1 MEKHFWPVMY
11 IHIVNV
17 IMHKPERIDRKIR
30 TQKVFQDTK
39 WKKNRNKT
47 SFLPFQANL
56 WHHCCGCSKSIFLFV
71 FGERTRQ
78 WLGSFYSFI
87 MTLFRVSSTL
97 VYFDVSVPK
106 YCQLNQDLL
115 TFNYELF
122 FSFLLAIFLSF
133 HNLYYALLCTIKLA
147 M

>member
-97 VYFDVSVPK
+97 VYFVR
-106 YCQLNQDLL
+106 LM
-115 TFNYELF
+115 FLF
-122 FSFLLAIFLSF
+122 RNIASSIRIFLLLIMNYFFLSF
-133 HNLYYALLCTIKLA
+133 WRYFLVFIIYIMPCCVQ
-147 M
+147 